1 MEVRAAMA
9 PQDNLEGMSF
19 PRLKALAAARGVD
32 VSDLREKAEL
42 VAALGAAA
50 WREAALTA
58 ALKCLP
64 ADATARAAGRSAA
77 HAAAHAAFLR
87 RRRGEASSDEDDT
100 TAVVAAATAAAEA
113 AASVHPKIQEAVA
126 EALVVRARAL
136 RPAPKH
142 PTRPWKCYVCT
153 LPFGTCEHTRKW
165 FALQASQARTEREA
179 KLAAATNEAALSVF
193 ERRAPARGIE
203 VDSGDTW
210 LKEDLTSLA
219 REVLHHSPPQP
230 PSPQP
235 WRPPGAPVCAW
246 SALYTTEA
254 VPGAGRPAPRA
265 DHTLVALGRDRLVCF
280 GGRALV
286 SKLPNAPARAF
297 RAYATVLT
305 APGVRTER
313 LPEQTIRYY
322 GPEVHL
328 LDLEADQ
335 RVWRHV
341 APLAEPELIAPRAGH
356 CAVALDDERMW
367 VFGGRGDR
375 GRYFHD
381 AFVLRL
387 PRPAPI
393 DPRIDPNQKERRRL
407 ERLREPA
414 WVAVPENGGEAPEPR
429 CAAAAARCGDGKVC
443 VFGGRDGTTCFGGP
457 WLHDP
462 RLGTWSRPAVLGAP
476 PPNCFGHA
484 LVALPAAKVEPGAA
498 GAFRAEV
505 PVTRLLVLGGSSVG
519 PGAATASTERA
530 RAADRRAAAVAVAV
544 GDAHA
549 AEGPAAV
556 ASLRNGEAAAAFK
569 ALAAPRAAGAARAAA
584 RSLAAAQAAAAGD
597 AFRREEDVARLGD
610 ALLAMGDRSG
620 AEPRALAEVN
630 SLCGALK
637 VLDVKN
643 SEWVD
648 VRVGG
653 ADVAARHDFC
663 CAFLGLR
670 ACFADRAIAL
680 GGRAGAGAPPA
691 GETALEPHVL
701 DLRELAWTSPAP
713 RGTAASVEPAV
724 VEARARARAA
734 AVKAGAARDRA
745 RCRGDAPDGD
755 LHVVAAADAASSQ
768 AAALADTRRALRE
781 APAAPPIARAG
792 CAMAAIGDRVFVF
805 GGAALDDGAP
815 LDDLVVLDLEDAAG
829 REQRETVEFHER
841 LERERV
847 RRDAEDA
854 REAKRVSYVRC
865 RIKISRQFLH

>member
-1 MEVRAAMA
+1 MA

-407 ERLREPA
+407 ERKKAFVFAAPWGRLRLT
-414 WVAVPENGGEAPEPR
+414 G
-429 CAAAAARCGDGKVC
+429 AAAG
-443 VFGGRDGTTCFGGP
+443 
-457 WLHDP
+457 
-462 RLGTWSRPAVLGAP
+462 S
-476 PPNCFGHA
+476 
-484 LVALPAAKVEPGAA
+484 PG
-498 GAFRAEV
+498 
-505 PVTRLLVLGGSSVG
+505 
-519 PGAATASTERA
+519 
-530 RAADRRAAAVAVAV
+530 
-544 GDAHA
+544 
-549 AEGPAAV
+549 
-556 ASLRNGEAAAAFK
+556 
-569 ALAAPRAAGAARAAA
+569 PRAAIR
-584 RSLAAAQAAAAGD
+584 
-597 AFRREEDVARLGD
+597 
-610 ALLAMGDRSG
+610 
-620 AEPRALAEVN
+620 
-630 SLCGALK
+630 
-637 VLDVKN
+637 
-643 SEWVD
+643 
-648 VRVGG
+648 
-653 ADVAARHDFC
+653 
-663 CAFLGLR
+663 
-670 ACFADRAIAL
+670 
-680 GGRAGAGAPPA
+680 
-691 GETALEPHVL
+691 
-701 DLRELAWTSPAP
+701 
-713 RGTAASVEPAV
+713 
-724 VEARARARAA
+724 
-734 AVKAGAARDRA
+734 
-745 RCRGDAPDGD
+745 
-755 LHVVAAADAASSQ
+755 
-768 AAALADTRRALRE
+768 
-781 APAAPPIARAG
+781 
-792 CAMAAIGDRVFVF
+792 
-805 GGAALDDGAP
+805 
-815 LDDLVVLDLEDAAG
+815 
-829 REQRETVEFHER
+829 
-841 LERERV
+841 
-847 RRDAEDA
+847 
-854 REAKRVSYVRC
+854 
-865 RIKISRQFLH
+865 